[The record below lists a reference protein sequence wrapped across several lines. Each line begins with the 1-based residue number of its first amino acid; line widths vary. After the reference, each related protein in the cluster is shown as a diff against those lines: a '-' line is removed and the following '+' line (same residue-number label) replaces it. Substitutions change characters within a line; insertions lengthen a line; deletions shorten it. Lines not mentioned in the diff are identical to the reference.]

1 MAVAVLLGAEGS
13 VKIGVGGLVA
23 HVALVALC
31 SIVVICRRA
40 MC

>member
-1 MAVAVLLGAEGS
+1 MAVAVLLGVEGS
-13 VKIGVGGLVA
+13 VKIGVGELVA
-23 HVALVALC
+23 RVALVALC